1 MAKGYKGLLGG
12 HDRTSR
18 AQYPS
23 SITDGVAAGSWP
35 RGEQHFTPLLQ
46 LGRYKPRP
54 SSDRDS
60 DLEQPSPDEAPQEPT
75 ARTPPLSEA
84 EELQDETLRLL
95 DYDTIRGQLADN
107 TTFYEA
113 RRMALGLRPS
123 FVAHEVEQLQDET
136 ADARGLLD
144 EIGELSLESG
154 VDTSESVDRA
164 ALDGIL
170 TGVDLLAVADTLEVH
185 RRARSALLRA
195 ERQAPLMADLAG
207 VIPDLQE
214 LQRQIRSKIGPRGEV
229 VDDATVTLRA
239 LRTQVRQAYDT
250 VTEALNSFIRSSTG
264 GEALQEPIV
273 SVRGDRLVVPVKS
286 NMRHRVRGIV
296 HDASNTGAT
305 VFIEPFETVELCN
318 AWRELALEEE
328 REVTRVLRD
337 LSTLVGAVADD
348 IRLGNHLT
356 GRLDFALARARY
368 SHRLQAVPA
377 ATRPS
382 LDSEDATA
390 ASDGSI
396 VRLLKARH
404 PMLGPEAV
412 PLTFGIGPGWTALVV
427 TGPNTGGKT
436 VAMKTVGLLALMHQ
450 SGIQIPADEGS
461 ALPVFDGIYVDIGD
475 QQSIAESVS
484 TFGSHMANVIKILK
498 QATPRSL
505 VLLDE
510 LGSST
515 DPEEGS
521 ALAKAIV
528 GYLAQQ
534 GVPTVVTTHHRTV
547 AAFAETVP
555 NVTNASFQLDPDTLE
570 PTYELIMGVPG
581 RSYAMA
587 VAERLGLPGEI
598 MAESRA
604 LLEPQHLR
612 FEDWLN
618 ELQRDRQQLQ
628 SSLEDAEGFRA
639 EAESLRS
646 RLDEQ
651 VDYLIAH
658 RDDMLDSTR
667 REVATRFDEVE
678 RKLRGAEASLSWVA
692 PLGVAPPGTAPA
704 GSTPSGN
711 PPAPLERIERIRRD
725 LGAQQ
730 LPAPVRQRRIEHR
743 PIGIGDTVFVRGLN
757 LRGSVTDLSSQTSD
771 AEVAIGNVR
780 INVDLHRLARI
791 EPDSEADAQ
800 AQQADEGVHYDL
812 GQAIEKVELDLR
824 GLRVDEALMR
834 LEDYL
839 DSAVRDGVDKV
850 RIIHGRGTGALRD
863 AVREHLQRHPSVNSY
878 GPEPRERGGNGATYV
893 ELA

>member
-1 MAKGYKGLLGG
+1 MGAG
-12 HDRTSR
+12 R
-18 AQYPS
+18 A
-23 SITDGVAAGSWP
+23 
-35 RGEQHFTPLLQ
+35 LLQ
-46 LGRYKPRP
+46 LGRRKTCQG
-54 SSDRDS
+54 S
-60 DLEQPSPDEAPQEPT
+60 DLELPSPDEVQQEPI
-75 ARTPPLSEA
+75 AQTPPLTEA

-95 DYDTIRGQLADN
+95 DYDTVRSQLADN

-113 RRMALGLRPS
+113 RRMALDLRPS
-123 FVAHEVEQLQDET
+123 FDAHQVQGLQDET

-144 EIGELSLESG
+144 EIGELSLDLA
-154 VDTSESVDRA
+154 VDTSQSVARA
-164 ALDGIL
+164 ALGGIL

-185 RRARSALLRA
+185 RRARTALLRA
-195 ERQAPLMADLAG
+195 ERYAPLMADLAA
-207 VIPDLQE
+207 VIPDLRE
-214 LQRQIRSKIGPRGEV
+214 LQRQIRSKIGQRGDV
-229 VDDATVTLRA
+229 VDDATVNLRA

-250 VTEALNSFIRSSTG
+250 VSEALNSFIRSSAG

-273 SVRGDRLVVPVKS
+273 AVRGDRLVVPVKS

-328 REVTRVLRD
+328 REVARVLRD
-337 LSTLVGAVADD
+337 MSTLVGAVADD
-348 IRLGNHLT
+348 IGLGNHLT

-368 SHRLQAVPA
+368 SHRLDGAR
-377 ATRPS
+377 ATTRLP
-382 LDSEDATA
+382 LETEDGMA

-396 VRLLKARH
+396 VRLMKARH
-404 PMLGPEAV
+404 PILGRDVV
-412 PLTFGIGPGWTALVV
+412 PLTFGIGPGWTVLVI

-461 ALPVFDGIYVDIGD
+461 VLPVFEGIYADIGD
-475 QQSIAESVS
+475 QQSIADSVS
-484 TFGSHMANVIKILK
+484 TFGSHMANVINILK
-498 QATPRSL
+498 HATPRSL

-528 GYLAQQ
+528 GDLSQR

-555 NVTNASFQLDPDTLE
+555 NITNASFQLDPDTLK
-570 PTYELIMGVPG
+570 PTYELVMGVPG

-618 ELQRDRQQLQ
+618 ELQSDRQQLQ

-639 EAESLRS
+639 EAESLRR

-658 RDDMLDSTR
+658 RDDILDSAR
-667 REVATRFDEVE
+667 RDVASRFDEVNL
-678 RKLRGAEASLSWVA
+678 KLQGAEASLSWDTPRWEA
-692 PLGVAPPGTAPA
+692 PRGDALSHAE
-704 GSTPSGN
+704 PSGD
-711 PPAPLERIERIRRD
+711 APTASAPERLERIERIRRD
-725 LGAQQ
+725 LGAPQ
-730 LPAPVRQRRIEHR
+730 LPAPVHRRRIEQR

-757 LRGSVTDLSSQTSD
+757 LRGSVTDLSSQTND

-780 INVDLHRLARI
+780 INVDLHRLARV
-791 EPDSEADAQ
+791 ESDPPSAKGADAPENTRE
-800 AQQADEGVHYDL
+800 QQADERVHYDL
-812 GQAIEKVELDLR
+812 GPAVEKVELDLR

-839 DSAVRDGVDKV
+839 DSVVRDGIEKV
-850 RIIHGRGTGALRD
+850 RIIHGRGTGALRE
-863 AVREHLQRHPSVNSY
+863 AVRDHLQRHPSVDSY

-893 ELA
+893 EMA

>member
-1 MAKGYKGLLGG
+1 
-12 HDRTSR
+12 
-18 AQYPS
+18 
-23 SITDGVAAGSWP
+23 
-35 RGEQHFTPLLQ
+35 
-46 LGRYKPRP
+46 
-54 SSDRDS
+54 
-60 DLEQPSPDEAPQEPT
+60 LEQPSPDEVQQEPL
-75 ARTPPLSEA
+75 AQTPLLSEA
-84 EELQDETLRLL
+84 EELQDESLRLL
-95 DYDTIRGQLADN
+95 DYDTIRSQLADN

-113 RRMALGLRPS
+113 RRMALDLRPS
-123 FVAHEVEQLQDET
+123 FVAHEVQQLQDET

-144 EIGELSLESG
+144 EIGELSLELG
-154 VDTSESVDRA
+154 VDTSESVARA
-164 ALDGIL
+164 ALGGIL

-185 RRARSALLRA
+185 RRARSALLKA
-195 ERQAPLMADLAG
+195 ERHAPLMADLAA

-214 LQRQIRSKIGPRGEV
+214 LQRQIRSKIGHRGEV

-239 LRTQVRQAYDT
+239 LRTQVRQAHDT
-250 VTEALNSFIRSSTG
+250 VSEALNSFIRSSAG
-264 GEALQEPIV
+264 AEALQEPIV
-273 SVRGDRLVVPVKS
+273 AVRGDRLVVPVKS
-286 NMRHRVRGIV
+286 NMRHRVQGIV

-328 REVTRVLRD
+328 REVARVLRD

-348 IRLGNHLT
+348 IRLGNQLT

-368 SHRLQAVPA
+368 SHRLDGAPA

-382 LDSEDATA
+382 LETDDVTPA
-390 ASDGSI
+390 ADGAI

-404 PMLGPEAV
+404 PMLGRAAV
-412 PLTFGIGPGWTALVV
+412 PLTFGIGPGWTVLVI

-461 ALPVFDGIYVDIGD
+461 ALPVFEGIYADIGD
-475 QQSIAESVS
+475 QQSIADSVS

-498 QATPRSL
+498 HATPRSL

-528 GYLAQQ
+528 GHLAQR

-547 AAFAETVP
+547 AAFAEAVP
-555 NVTNASFQLDPDTLE
+555 NVTNASFQLDPDTLK
-570 PTYELIMGVPG
+570 PTYELVMGVPG

-587 VAERLGLPGEI
+587 VAERLGLPAEI

-628 SSLEDAEGFRA
+628 SSLEEAEGFRA

-658 RDDMLDSTR
+658 RDDMLDSAR
-667 REVATRFDEVE
+667 RDVASRFDEVK
-678 RKLRGAEASLSWVA
+678 RKLQGAEASLAWESPTGA
-692 PLGVAPPGTAPA
+692 
-704 GSTPSGN
+704 TPSGN
-711 PPAPLERIERIRRD
+711 PPERLERIERIRRD

-730 LPAPVRQRRIEHR
+730 LPAPVRQRPIEQR

-757 LRGSVTDLSSQTSD
+757 LRGSVTALPSQSSD

-780 INVDLHRLARI
+780 INVDVHRLSRV
-791 EPDSEADAQ
+791 EADAQ
-800 AQQADEGVHYDL
+800 EDTRQQQRDERVHYDL
-812 GQAIEKVELDLR
+812 GPAIEKVELDLH
-824 GLRVDEALMR
+824 GFRVDEALMR
-834 LEDYL
+834 LEEYL
-839 DSAVRDGVDKV
+839 DSAVRDGVEKV

-863 AVREHLQRHPSVNSY
+863 AIREHLQRHPLVNSY
-878 GPEPRERGGNGATYV
+878 GPESRERGGNGATYV